1 MKLLADVNNF
11 GGTDADNDD
20 ILLQAFEDHEAY
32 CDVLAFKRHM
42 IIGKKGS
49 GKTAI
54 FKKLLTTK
62 SYDFF
67 AYGHTFSDYP
77 WHYHER
83 QARVGIPDF
92 DKYTHSWK
100 YLILLSAA
108 KIALNQDQSLPIDND
123 SMKDMLRLESFV
135 VDTYGSRD
143 PDLTQIF
150 SPTRKLKLKPY
161 FELDW
166 KLLKTGISPEAVP
179 VDDLPTIV
187 QEVNGALLSTVLS
200 CLNPKHKYFIAFDQ
214 LDLGFDREG
223 QEYSNRLIGLLLASR
238 DINLAAKSK
247 GIQLFV
253 VIFLRDDIYECL
265 HFEDKNKMTENFV
278 SLIEWDT
285 SRTQKTLKALMERRF
300 TIVLGEGQDTDITIP
315 WASIFNEEREMPG
328 HQTKYDHMRDRT
340 YLRPR
345 DMIKFCNCALARYK
359 ERRCEKV
366 DLNDESKDSRD
377 KIDNVDIHN
386 ARLEYSE
393 YFLKEIDDEV
403 HKHLPDYEKHLDVL
417 RALGKWQFDKNEF
430 EEMYRLHYPE
440 ATLSSVQA
448 LEALYDHSFIGFY
461 RAGGRGFGG
470 SEYMF
475 SYREL
480 RKRFDIT
487 ATRFRIHPGLIEV
500 MGVKK

>member
-1 MKLLADVNNF
+1 MKQLAIVENF

-32 CDVLAFKRHM
+32 RDVLAFRRHM

-62 SYDFF
+62 AHDFF

-77 WHYHER
+77 WHHHEK
-83 QARVGIPDF
+83 QARIGIPDF
-92 DKYTHSWK
+92 EKYTHSWK

-108 KIALNQDQSLPIDND
+108 KIALNNDQSLPVDTA
-123 SMKDMLRLESFV
+123 SMDDMVRLESFV

-143 PDLTQIF
+143 PDLTQVF
-150 SPTRKLKLKPY
+150 SPTRNLKLKPY

-166 KLLKTGISPEAVP
+166 KILKAGISPESVP
-179 VDDLPTIV
+179 VAELPTIV
-187 QEVNGALLSTVLS
+187 QEVNAALTHTVLH
-200 CLNPKHKYFIAFDQ
+200 CLNSNHQYFIAFDQ
-214 LDLGFDREG
+214 LDLGFERESP
-223 QEYSNRLIGLLLASR
+223 EYANRLIGLLLASR
-238 DINLAAKSK
+238 DINLAARGA

-253 VIFLRDDIYECL
+253 VIFLRDDIYDCL
-265 HFEDKNKMTENFV
+265 HFEDKNKMTENYV

-285 SRTQKTLKALMERRF
+285 ARTQKTLKALMEKRF
-300 TIVLGEGQDTDITIP
+300 VIVLGDAQDRLIT
-315 WASIFNEEREMPG
+315 WDRVFNEAREMPG
-328 HQTKYDHMRDRT
+328 HQSKYDHMRDRT

-345 DMIKFCNCALARYK
+345 DIIKFSNCALTQFKQRVAK
-359 ERRCEKV
+359 GGS
-366 DLNDESKDSRD
+366 LPDSTD
-377 KIDNVDIHN
+377 KIDNVDVHN
-386 ARLEYSE
+386 ARVEYSE

-417 RALGKWQFDKNEF
+417 RALGKWQFDREEF
-430 EEMYRLHYPE
+430 DATYAKHYPG
-440 ATLSSVQA
+440 AALSPVQA
-448 LEALYDHSFIGFY
+448 LEALYDYSLIGFY

-475 SYREL
+475 KYREL
-480 RKRFDIT
+480 RARFDST
-487 ATRFRIHPGLIEV
+487 AIRFRIHPGLIEV
-500 MGVKK
+500 MGVKKA